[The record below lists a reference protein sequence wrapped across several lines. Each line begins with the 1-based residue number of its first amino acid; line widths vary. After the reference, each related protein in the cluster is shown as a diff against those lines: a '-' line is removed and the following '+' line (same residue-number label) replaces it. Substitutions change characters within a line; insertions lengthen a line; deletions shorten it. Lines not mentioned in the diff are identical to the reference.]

1 MFPFD
6 LFAQF
11 LVDRKFCIASVA
23 RIQLNC
29 APKCNSKLRGNDKKK
44 EVDFDQVDVLLSI
57 LTSDSDHSSR
67 FVPLMKKFKEW
78 ITPPNRVHSFFIISS
93 PSTPFWEFINSLF
106 HSIYNYCHYITTWSC
121 MLSFEK
127 TCLITKF
134 LHSNCK
140 C

>member
-44 EVDFDQVDVLLSI
+44 EVDFDQVGVLLSI

-67 FVPLMKKFKEW
+67 IVPLMKKFKEW

-93 PSTPFWEFINSLF
+93 PSTPF
-106 HSIYNYCHYITTWSC
+106 
-121 MLSFEK
+121 
-127 TCLITKF
+127 
-134 LHSNCK
+134 
-140 C
+140 